1 MRENH
6 LRRAQLVLAGA
17 LLAATLS
24 AQAPTGGTGAQS
36 AAKEPATAGKDDVK
50 PTASTA
56 ESDGS
61 LSYIGKR
68 LWFEVRKRLNLTTE
82 QEEAQQ
88 RAAEAL
94 VRLKVGGFRIE
105 QQAIAKDPEKQN

>member
-6 LRRAQLVLAGA
+6 LRRAHLVAAGA

-24 AQAPTGGTGAQS
+24 AQVPAGGTGTQS
-36 AAKEPATAGKDDVK
+36 AAKEPATAGKDEVK
-50 PTASTA
+50 PAASTA

-61 LSYIGKR
+61 LTYIGKR

-105 QQAIAKDPEKQN
+105 QQATAKDPEKKN